1 MNLTVSQLK
10 PNPAGKD
17 RGSLGAAPSQLA
29 AEWVDIYNS
38 GATTCGFADVTLY
51 HRAYVGSSSDWKWAP
66 VVDSGSAI
74 TGVLRP
80 GQTLRVHSGRVRA
93 LAVVRAE
100 DMSGAELHAFTG
112 RDAYI
117 WNNANGDTAGIW
129 HPASEVWID
138 RAEYMP
144 YPPEGAILVRSGGLL
159 VPGATLAGLFTL
171 GALGAR
177 R

>member
-10 PNPAGKD
+10 PNPAGRD
-17 RGSLGAAPSQLA
+17 RGAFGASPAQLA
-29 AEWVDIYNS
+29 AEWVDVHNS
-38 GATTCGFADVTLY
+38 GATTCDLAGVALH
-51 HRAYVGSSSDWKWAP
+51 HRAYVGSSSEWKWAP
-66 VVDSGSAI
+66 VIDSSSAL

-80 GQTLRVHSGRVRA
+80 GQTLRVHSGRVRP
-93 LAVVRAE
+93 LSVVRAE
-100 DMSGAELHAFTG
+100 DISGAELHAFTG

-129 HPASEVWID
+129 HATREVWID
-138 RAEYMP
+138 RAEYVP
-144 YPPEGAILVRSGGLL
+144 YPPEGVILVRSGALL
-159 VPGATLAGLFTL
+159 VPGASLAGLFAI